1 MRRSE
6 ATQAYQ
12 AFLSLRDQVLA
23 FRGRIDQSIIN
34 QREQLWSLCEQLREN
49 IEVFNEEEKE
59 QILSINKK
67 VLFPTPLLRNFRRQS
82 RSRSVG
88 DVSSVGSASFLS
100 ADMSNTDGESLAT
113 LMEAKLAMEEEMEK
127 IEREQRRKMED
138 LEAERRKM
146 ERDRKRELIAR
157 AAASG
162 ISFFCFGSFL
172 DLPFS
177 AKGLSR
183 MPS

>member
-49 IEVFNEEEKE
+49 IEVFNEEEKA

-67 VLFPTPLLRNFRRQS
+67 VLFPTPLLRTFRRQ
-82 RSRSVG
+82 SRSVG

-100 ADMSNTDGESLAT
+100 ADMSNVDGDLLAT
-113 LMEAKLAMEEEMEK
+113 LMEAKLAMEEEMEEMEIAK
-127 IEREQRRKMED
+127 KKKERE
-138 LEAERRKM
+138 A
-146 ERDRKRELIAR
+146 KRQLIAR

-162 ISFFCFGSFL
+162 VNVATLGLVEDAASRPLSSSIQAFWRR
-172 DLPFS
+172 LPPLP
-177 AKGLSR
+177 ATT
-183 MPS
+183 